1 MYNTHVHYHN
11 ISLYIYINIFTI
23 GITML
28 HYIICIYTILSY
40 ESHAPVVFFL
50 VEGGFLNTL

>member
-1 MYNTHVHYHN
+1 MYIIIIYH
-11 ISLYIYINIFTI
+11 YIYKNIFTI